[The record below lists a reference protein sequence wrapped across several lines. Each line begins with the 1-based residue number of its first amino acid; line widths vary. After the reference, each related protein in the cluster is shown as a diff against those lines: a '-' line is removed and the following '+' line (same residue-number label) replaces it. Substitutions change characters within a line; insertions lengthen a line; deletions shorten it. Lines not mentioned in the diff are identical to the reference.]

1 MITSDQTLAART
13 GSVGLWPQLRR
24 LWRMLRVILH
34 ILLGLLLALAC
45 GAFRAPYRPR
55 ARRIV
60 RWWLQHLLKVL
71 AVRVRVQGKAP
82 AAGHFLV
89 SNHISWLDIPVLA
102 AQADVYFLSK
112 AEVRQWPLIGALAA
126 AAGTLFIRRGG
137 GESKQKAEEIGGHLR
152 DGRNI
157 LVFPEGTTTDGSSVR
172 RFFRQLFAA
181 PVLAEAPLQPIALRY
196 PERED
201 ARPERQ
207 DARPDRKGAA
217 DRDIAFIND
226 DAFHTHLWRLLL
238 RDEIVADVTFCTPL
252 LPTGQTPD
260 TLAQQCHT
268 QISATL

>member
-1 MITSDQTLAART
+1 M
-13 GSVGLWPQLRR
+13 RR
-24 LWRMLRVILH
+24 LWRLLRVILH
-34 ILLGLLLALAC
+34 ILLGLLLALVC
-45 GAFRAPYRPR
+45 DAFRAPYRPR
-55 ARRIV
+55 VRRIV
-60 RWWLQHLLKVL
+60 RWWLQYLLKVL
-71 AVRVRVQGKAP
+71 AVRVRVQGQAP
-82 AAGHFLV
+82 TAGHFLV

-137 GESKQKAEEIGGHLR
+137 GESKQKAEEIAGHLR

-157 LVFPEGTTTDGSSVR
+157 LLFPEGTTTDGSGVR

-181 PVLAEAPLQPIALRY
+181 PVLADVPVQPVALRY
-196 PERED
+196 PERQG
-201 ARPERQ
+201 ARPEREG
-207 DARPDRKGAA
+207 PA

-226 DAFHTHLWRLLL
+226 DAFHIHLWRLLL

-252 LPTGQTPD
+252 LPIGHTPG

>member
-13 GSVGLWPQLRR
+13 GSVGLWPQMRR
-24 LWRMLRVILH
+24 LWRLLRVILH
-34 ILLGLLLALAC
+34 ILLGLLLALVC
-45 GAFRAPYRPR
+45 DAFRAPYRPR
-55 ARRIV
+55 VRRIV

-71 AVRVRVQGKAP
+71 AVRVRVQGQVP
-82 AAGHFLV
+82 AVGHFLV

-102 AQADVYFLSK
+102 SQANIYFLSK
-112 AEVRQWPLIGALAA
+112 EEVRQWPLIGALAA

-137 GESKQKAEEIGGHLR
+137 GESKQKAEEIAGHLR

-157 LVFPEGTTTDGSSVR
+157 LLFPEGTTTDGSGVR

-181 PVLAEAPLQPIALRY
+181 PVLADVPVQPVALRY
-196 PERED
+196 PERQG
-201 ARPERQ
+201 ARPERE
-207 DARPDRKGAA
+207 GAA

-252 LPTGQTPD
+252 LPIGHTPG